1 VLKLKKENN
10 HGKKAIQNRI
20 EKVARYDDQLDI
32 YPQGDLSARAD
43 LQRQRR
49 AG

>member
-1 VLKLKKENN
+1 MK
-10 HGKKAIQNRI
+10 HGKEAIQNRI
-20 EKVARYDDQLDI
+20 QKAAGYDDQLDL

-49 AG
+49 